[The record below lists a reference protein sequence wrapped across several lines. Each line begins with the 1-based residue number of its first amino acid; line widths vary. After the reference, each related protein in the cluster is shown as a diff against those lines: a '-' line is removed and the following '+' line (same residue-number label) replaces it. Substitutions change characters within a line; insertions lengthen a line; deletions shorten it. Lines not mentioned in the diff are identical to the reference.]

1 MNDFKNDV
9 FLDDHADRSLK
20 RLAATLSDHV
30 FPFVSDWW
38 NSSKPTPTATEVDAI
53 RQAIDLRQT
62 TNPAPSGYE
71 TIPQLLKE
79 LAPAVRFNKR
89 NFINIHPS
97 PFLPSLIAS
106 LIVALQNPNNIVEE
120 VSKPTWKMEHQCI
133 DWMATNLLQFSA
145 TQRPW
150 GNVVSGGTVANMT
163 ALLVARDYTYDKL
176 SRPRPGRIGPR
187 GVIGSRPGIVLGTAG
202 THYSVE
208 KALWFLGIGHENLIR
223 VPVCWDEQ
231 VEEKSHK
238 ENRFLEGIRNQP
250 WRSLITEAINNDR
263 TLGKAELSAFYG
275 GEQSPFSLQPL
286 GSEILKTLYSCF
298 QFDVPL
304 IACVL
309 TLGTTDTGTIE
320 RVNNYAIDHLQA
332 EDIFIHADAATSG
345 FAFLSKHV
353 QSQLMGIERV
363 DSFTID
369 AHKMGFLHYPCGAII
384 FRNEGFKHQIYH
396 EAPYLGPLAP
406 TLEGSRPGS
415 GSAALWV
422 ALQTL
427 GTQVYTSWVDH
438 LLEFTARLVKA
449 FAASGKYQVLHK
461 VDLNM
466 VAVAPIPTN
475 GETRQVINSM
485 VRAIR
490 ERIVAQGEF
499 LINIDRHLSGVKVRN
514 NHKYND
520 ASSEIVDIEALR
532 IVVTNPLV
540 NFDDAQRLVD
550 SLVQHLDEVRENSPQ

>member
-1 MNDFKNDV
+1 MNDLKHNV
-9 FLDDHADRSLK
+9 FLDDHAEGALNGF
-20 RLAATLSDHV
+20 AATLNDHIL
-30 FPFVSDWW
+30 PFVLDWW
-38 NSSKPTPTATEVDAI
+38 SSSKPVPMSDEVDAVRRKI
-53 RQAIDLRQT
+53 ELRRT
-62 TNPAPSGYE
+62 TNPPPAGYE
-71 TIPQLLKE
+71 KIPQLLNE
-79 LAPAVRFNKR
+79 LAESLRFNKR

-97 PFLPSLIAS
+97 PFLPALAAG

-120 VSKPTWKMEHQCI
+120 VSKATWKMERECI
-133 DWMATNLLQFSA
+133 DWIATNLLHLSA
-145 TQRPW
+145 SQHPW

-231 VEEKSHK
+231 VEEKSNK
-238 ENRFLEGIRNQP
+238 EGRFVQGIQNQP
-250 WRSLITEAINNDR
+250 WKSLISDAINNDR
-263 TLGKAELSAFYG
+263 RLGEKELKAFYA
-275 GEQSPFSLQPL
+275 GEQCPFSLQPL

-320 RVNNYAIDHLQA
+320 RVSNHAIDHLRS
-332 EDIFIHADAATSG
+332 EDIYIHADAATSG

-369 AHKMGFLHYPCGAII
+369 AHKMGFLHYPCGAIV

-406 TLEGSRPGS
+406 TLEGSRGGTS
-415 GSAALWV
+415 SAALWL

-427 GTQVYTSWVDH
+427 GTELYTKWVDH
-438 LLEFTARLVKA
+438 LLEFTSRLVKA
-449 FAASGKYQVLHK
+449 LATSGKYQVLHK
-461 VDLNM
+461 TDLNM
-466 VAVAPIPTN
+466 VAVAPIPEN
-475 GETRQVINSM
+475 GETRQDVNRT

-490 ERIVAQGEF
+490 ERIVVQGEF
-499 LINIDRHLSGVKVRN
+499 LINVDRHLSGVKVRN

-540 NFDDAQRLVD
+540 NFDDAQKLVD
-550 SLVQHLDEVRENSPQ
+550 LLVQHLEEVRKTKAL